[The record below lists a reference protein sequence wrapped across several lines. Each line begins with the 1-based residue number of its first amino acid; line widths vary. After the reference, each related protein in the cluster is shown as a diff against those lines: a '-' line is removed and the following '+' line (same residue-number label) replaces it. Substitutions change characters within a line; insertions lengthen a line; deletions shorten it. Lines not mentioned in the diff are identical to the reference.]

1 MTPAAPAAC
10 NRTEWGVLRV
20 AGDDAIAFLHGQLS
34 SDVQALRAGEGQ
46 YWSYN
51 SPKGRMLANGVL
63 WRAPSGQAGDAVT
76 LLLAG
81 DLAETIRRRLSM
93 FVLRAKASVEDVTA
107 ASTPSGVAG
116 DGSLNAMREAF
127 GASPAQARAVGF
139 GNAAAAFMLPDRRI
153 AVVAPHADSVMLNAA
168 LARHATSVGNDD
180 WRWFGIAAGVP
191 SITAATS
198 DQFVPQTA
206 NWDLLGGVSFA
217 KGCYPGQEIVARMQY
232 LGRLKERLFAFH
244 ADALEAAPAT
254 RIYSATFD
262 AEQPC
267 GSVVNAA
274 PDVNGG
280 IVLLAVARIAAWE
293 TNDLRLG
300 EPGGPRLVR
309 RALPYAVPTDAP
321 QRSRPSA

>member
-1 MTPAAPAAC
+1 MTPPAPAAC
-10 NRTEWGVLRV
+10 NHTGWKVLRV
-20 AGDDAIAFLHGQLS
+20 SGDDAVAFLHSQLS
-34 SDVQALRAGEGQ
+34 SDVQSLGPGEGQ

-63 WRAPSGQAGDAVT
+63 WRAPAGQSGDAVT
-76 LLLAG
+76 LLLAA

-93 FVLRAKASVEDVTA
+93 FVLRAKVTVDDVTA
-107 ASTPSGVAG
+107 ASTLIGVAG
-116 DGSLNAMREAF
+116 DGSANAMREAF
-127 GASPAQARAVGF
+127 GASPAQARAVAF
-139 GNAAAAFMLPDRRI
+139 GNAATAFMLRDQRI
-153 AVVAPHADSVMLNAA
+153 VVVGPHADAVMLNAA

-191 SITAATS
+191 WITAATS
-198 DQFVPQTA
+198 DRFVPQTA
-206 NWDLLGGVSFA
+206 NWDLLGGVSFG

-254 RIYSATFD
+254 RLYSAAFD

-267 GSVVNAA
+267 GTVVNAA

-280 IVLLAVARIAAWE
+280 VALLAVTQVAAWE
-293 TNDLRLG
+293 ANDIALG
-300 EPGGPRLVR
+300 APGGPRLVR

-321 QRSRPSA
+321 RTSRPAT

>member
-1 MTPAAPAAC
+1 MKPPDPAAC
-10 NRTEWGVLRV
+10 LDTRWSMLRV
-20 AGDDAIAFLHGQLS
+20 AGSDAIAFLHGQLS
-34 SDVQALRAGEGQ
+34 SDVEALRPGSGQ

-63 WRAPSGQAGDAVT
+63 WRSPPGQGGDTVT
-76 LLLAG
+76 LLLAA

-93 FVLRAKASVEDVTA
+93 FVLRANAAVDDVTA
-107 ASTPSGVAG
+107 ASTLIGVAG
-116 DGSLNAMREAF
+116 DGSVNAMREAF
-127 GASPAQARAVGF
+127 GVSPAQARAVGF

-206 NWDLLGGVSFA
+206 NWDLLGGVSFG

-293 TNDLRLG
+293 ANDLRLG
-300 EPGGPRLVR
+300 ESGGPRLVR